1 MIFRKPQRT
10 PPTEGMVLTIDTG
23 ASAVR
28 QRRMRRLQDL
38 GLIALILAIASIP
51 LSEGY
56 AAWSTNR
63 ALRKEWIAV
72 GRNCPVVAAISPAAR
87 GAKPPAPF
95 TYKGVSFA
103 FQIGD
108 VACAPVPEK
117 SLFTKV
123 TFPVCQ
129 FDAPGAIAVTAGG
142 HTTLFEPGV
151 GRGATVTVHAGQP
164 PTCVMLAGMRD

>member
-10 PPTEGMVLTIDTG
+10 PQAEGLVLTIDTG
-23 ASAVR
+23 ANAVR
-28 QRRMRRLQDL
+28 QRRARRLQDL
-38 GLIALILAIASIP
+38 GLVALLVAIASIP

-56 AAWSTNR
+56 AAFATNR
-63 ALRKEWIAV
+63 ALRKEWIAT
-72 GRNCPVVAAISPAAR
+72 GRVCPVVAAISPASR

-95 TYKGVSFA
+95 VYKGVGFA
-103 FQIGD
+103 YQIGD
-108 VACAPVPEK
+108 VTCAPVPEK

-142 HTTLFEPGV
+142 RTTYFEPGV
-151 GRGATVTVHAGQP
+151 GRGATVTVHAGKP
-164 PTCVMLAGMRD
+164 PTCVMLAGLHD